1 MGLRNKIGVAVL
13 SLAAASGFA
22 SSVKAETLHDAL
34 LSAYRTNPTLN
45 AARAGQRATDE
56 NVPQALS
63 GWRPTVSTSAIVGQ
77 NGTYTSF
84 PSGATAYSSPGQENL
99 AIKLDQPLFRGFG
112 TIEKTAVAEAQVTA
126 GQQQL
131 LATEEQVLLNVV
143 TAYLNV
149 QRDRKIVALRERD
162 LGVLQSQDKA
172 TSERFKAGVLT
183 RTDEAQSQAGVASQ
197 RAALAAAIA
206 TMRTSEAS
214 YTQYVGHA
222 PDGLSP
228 APAAQPPASLDQ
240 ALSIASQT
248 NPNILAAAQT
258 AVAADHNIGVA
269 ASVLLPQA
277 DLQGLYSFAGTQNG
291 SSTSPVTV
299 SSGTIQ
305 GVLTVPIY
313 EAGLNY
319 SQVRQAKQRASQ
331 SKISMID
338 TTRQVRQALVAAW
351 QGYVSAQQSVTA
363 NASGVSASR
372 LAYNGLTQEY
382 QVGSRSTI
390 DVLNAELTLLTNE
403 IALASAQHDQILSS
417 YQLQSAMGHLTGR
430 YLRLGPIYDVKSNYD
445 TVRNKWIG
453 LDADV
458 LH

>member
-1 MGLRNKIGVAVL
+1 
-13 SLAAASGFA
+13 
-22 SSVKAETLHDAL
+22 
-34 LSAYRTNPTLN
+34 LN

-63 GWRPTVSTSAIVGQ
+63 GWRPTVSASGTVGQ
-77 NGTYTSF
+77 NLNYSSF
-84 PSGATAYSSPGQENL
+84 PSGATNYIAPGQENL

-143 TAYLNV
+143 TAYVNV
-149 QRDRKIVALRERD
+149 QRDRQIVALRQRD

-172 TSERFKAGVLT
+172 TNERFKAGVLT
-183 RTDEAQSQAGVASQ
+183 RTDVAESLAGVASQ
-197 RAALAAAIA
+197 RAALSAAIA

-214 YTQYVGHA
+214 YAQYVGHA
-222 PDGLSP
+222 PDGLSA

-248 NPNILAAAQT
+248 NPNILAAAQ
-258 AVAADHNIGVA
+258 AAIAADHTVGVA

-277 DLQGLYSFAGTQNG
+277 DLQGLYSFAGAQN
-291 SSTSPVTV
+291 SSATSPETV

-331 SKISMID
+331 SKISVID

-351 QGYVSAQQSVTA
+351 QGYIAAQQSVSS
-363 NASGVSASR
+363 NATGVSASK
-372 LAYNGLTQEY
+372 LAYNGLVQEY

-403 IALASAQHDQILSS
+403 IALVSAQHDQILSS
-417 YQLQSAMGHLTGR
+417 YQLQSAMGHLTAR
-430 YLRLGPIYDVKSNYD
+430 HLHLGQVYDAKSNYNA
-445 TVRNKWIG
+445 VRNRWGG

-458 LH
+458 LR